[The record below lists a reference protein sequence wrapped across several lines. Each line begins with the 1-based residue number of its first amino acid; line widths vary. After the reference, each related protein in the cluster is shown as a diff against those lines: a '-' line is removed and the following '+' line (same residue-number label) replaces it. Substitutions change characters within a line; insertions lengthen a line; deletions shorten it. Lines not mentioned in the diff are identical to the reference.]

1 MTGAHRFPILRRMAA
16 WRMHRVGKHLIPG
29 FLIVYVLIAG
39 TNLIFGFRAGEIFPF
54 FAWTLFS
61 HTPERIKLQ
70 PAILLHTIDGAPAP
84 VARYLLPDAS
94 GGDRASLQ
102 RVSAECG
109 FRQPRRARLLPAL
122 AAGLERNPARAGAVS
137 DRCDALVTR
146 IAAPIVERLAG
157 PRTEF
162 SIVLLRIDLHDV
174 GADLDRLAAGA
185 STRAGHYRLD
195 RVLGRWTTAGL

>member
-1 MTGAHRFPILRRMAA
+1 
-16 WRMHRVGKHLIPG
+16 MHRVGKHLIPG

-70 PAILLHTIDGAPAP
+70 PAILLHTIDGAPAAG
-84 VARYLLPDAS
+84 ARYVLPDAS

-102 RVSAECG
+102 RVFRECG
-109 FRQPRRARLLPAL
+109 FRQRRQARLLPAL
-122 AAGLERNPARAGAVS
+122 GAGLERNPARPARLGAVS

-146 IAAPIVERLAG
+146 IVAPIVERLAG

-174 GADLDRLAAGA
+174 RADLDRLAAGA

-195 RVLGRWTTAGL
+195 RVLGRWTTAAL

>member
-1 MTGAHRFPILRRMAA
+1 MTGAHRFSILRRMAA

-70 PAILLHTIDGAPAP
+70 PAILLHTIDGAPAAG
-84 VARYLLPDAS
+84 ARYVLPGAS

-102 RVSAECG
+102 RVFRECG
-109 FRQPRRARLLPAL
+109 FRQRRQARLLPGL
-122 AAGLERNPARAGAVS
+122 AARLERSPARPGAVS
-137 DRCDALVTR
+137 DRCDALVRR